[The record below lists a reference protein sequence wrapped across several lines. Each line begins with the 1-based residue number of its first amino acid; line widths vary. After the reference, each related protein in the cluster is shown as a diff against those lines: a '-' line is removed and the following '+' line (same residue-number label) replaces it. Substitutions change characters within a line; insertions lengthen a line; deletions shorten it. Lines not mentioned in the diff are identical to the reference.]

1 MNMAGMAMKRDQGP
15 DLNDVTYDAFLA
27 NDRTLADP
35 QTIKVEQGGQL
46 LLRVINGS
54 AMSNFHLYIGALDG
68 ELIAADGFEVKP
80 IAGKTFPIAVAQRLD
95 IRIRLPAGA
104 GAYPIFALL
113 EGTSRRTGIVLD
125 AGGTITK
132 MSDKAEKIEPAI
144 TLDLERQLEAV
155 KPLRRREADRTH
167 RLDLT
172 GDMAKYVWS
181 INNVVWTKDM
191 PPLPVAEGERVE
203 LVLTNKTMMSHPM
216 HLHGHEFQ
224 VVEID
229 GMRIA
234 GAVRDTILVRPMGQV
249 VVAFNANNPGWWAF
263 HCHLLY
269 HLDAG
274 MFTTIRYVW
283 SNQVSCAG
291 VPPTLGRRTRG
302 PQKKH
307 VEWLI
312 SNATSIGAV
321 FDARR
326 ARPLVL

>member
-54 AMSNFHLYIGALDG
+54 AMSNFHLDIGALDG

-104 GAYPIFALL
+104 GAYPILALL

-125 AGGTITK
+125 AGGTIAK

-167 RLDLT
+167 RLDLI
-172 GDMAKYVWS
+172 GDMPKYVWS
-181 INNVVWTKDM
+181 INNVVWTKEM

-274 MFTTIRYVW
+274 MFTTIRYV
-283 SNQVSCAG
+283 
-291 VPPTLGRRTRG
+291 
-302 PQKKH
+302 
-307 VEWLI
+307 
-312 SNATSIGAV
+312 
-321 FDARR
+321 
-326 ARPLVL
+326 

>member
-54 AMSNFHLYIGALDG
+54 AMSNFHLDIGALDG

-274 MFTTIRYVW
+274 MFTTIRYV
-283 SNQVSCAG
+283 
-291 VPPTLGRRTRG
+291 
-302 PQKKH
+302 
-307 VEWLI
+307 
-312 SNATSIGAV
+312 
-321 FDARR
+321 
-326 ARPLVL
+326 